1 MGAVRG
7 GRRCPA
13 HRITHSTEEDQVDAE
28 LTGNTD
34 VAVSWPADWCNQR
47 CANDGGDSLML
58 LLYRSGRQ
66 ADAVQR
72 FTEVRALLRAELGV
86 DPSPELQQLHRGI
99 LDQDEQLGLVDS
111 RTARTPQTLH
121 PRRRLRAGLPG
132 ARQRPDGRR
141 PHPGFTG
148 HLEVRWED
156 PVLAHLYR
164 RLGRACRLVLM
175 DKRGTG
181 MSDRF
186 GGFLPLPEHVDDVIA
201 VMDAVGSRH
210 FAIFGVLDGATIGL
224 LTAVAHP
231 ERVIGL
237 ATYTMLPVV
246 AAHDYLY
253 SAKPE
258 QAATLQTVVSQRL
271 DMDAVLAAVGTE
283 SVGDVEFSRWFTRY
297 MRMGA
302 GVGGAAQIVQRLL
315 ETDIRA
321 QLADVDVPVLV
332 LHRRGDRANNPG
344 NAEYLAAHLSQ
355 ATLALLPGDD
365 TVLWAGDVDA
375 VAAAIEDW
383 LPTLSSGR

>member
-1 MGAVRG
+1 
-7 GRRCPA
+7 
-13 HRITHSTEEDQVDAE
+13 
-28 LTGNTD
+28 
-34 VAVSWPADWCNQR
+34 
-47 CANDGGDSLML
+47 
-58 LLYRSGRQ
+58 
-66 ADAVQR
+66 
-72 FTEVRALLRAELGV
+72 
-86 DPSPELQQLHRGI
+86 

-111 RTARTPQTLH
+111 RTARTPQTLFTRVGDCALAYQVLGNG
-121 PRRRLRAGLPG
+121 PIDVVLI
-132 ARQRPDGRR
+132 
-141 PHPGFTG
+141 PGFTG

-181 MSDRF
+181 MSDRL
-186 GGFLPLPEHVDDVIA
+186 GGFPPLPEHVDDVIA
-201 VMDAVGSRH
+201 VMDAVGSRR

-224 LTAVAHP
+224 LTAIAHH

-237 ATYTMLPVV
+237 VTYTMLPVV
-246 AAHDYLY
+246 AAPDYPY

-271 DMDAVLAAVGTE
+271 DMDAVLPLWAP
-283 SVGDVEFSRWFTRY
+283 SRVGDVEFSRWFTRY

-321 QLADVDVPVLV
+321 QLPDVDVPVLV

-344 NAEYLAAHLSQ
+344 NAEYLAAHLPQSK
-355 ATLALLPGDD
+355 LALLPGDD